1 MLLFWIQGNAVVWCW
16 IQNKTKQKGKKER
29 KKRGIS
35 KEEGWQKIKKKM
47 RCSMK
52 RQRQQMKRRSESQSS
67 IFFPKTPQNSTH
79 LHVPAFTVPFQL
91 TNAAIILDLL
101 YIYLCFLFLFFLMKI
116 YYSKIT
122 TYPTVSPSSC
132 FVFLILVFNSLL

>member
-67 IFFPKTPQNSTH
+67 IFFPKTPQNSTN

-101 YIYLCFLFLFFLMKI
+101 YISLFSVSVFPYENILLKKNHLSNGLSLFLFCFFN
-116 YYSKIT
+116 
-122 TYPTVSPSSC
+122 SC
-132 FVFLILVFNSLL
+132 F